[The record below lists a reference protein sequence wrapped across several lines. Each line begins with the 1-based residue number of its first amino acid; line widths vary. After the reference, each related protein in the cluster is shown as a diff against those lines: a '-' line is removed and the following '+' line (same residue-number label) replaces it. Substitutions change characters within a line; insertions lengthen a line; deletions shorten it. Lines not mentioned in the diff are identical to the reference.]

1 MNIPPDYMMGR
12 FGGDGTGGG
21 RRREL
26 SMIAIISGFCVV
38 IRACPRG
45 S

>member
-12 FGGDGTGGG
+12 FWGDGTGGG

-26 SMIAIISGFCVV
+26 SMIDYFWFLC
-38 IRACPRG
+38 CN
-45 S
+45 